1 MTNNEDQKKRPS
13 GPPHVSDL
21 ILGSLKPRT
30 GKETSKWIAGLAD
43 NTIKDAA
50 EAAAREME
58 SIPTPSGAHQA
69 MKQNSG
75 KQAVVM
81 FTDQLFDYFQQYEF
95 DFNRTV
101 AGTDY
106 VISIERPIFSTEQVR
121 ARFAATETVKV
132 FKGRVSTRYWT
143 MIIRSVSEIIEAW
156 ILPVEA
162 IFSFRADDDRLPP
175 YITIEPIASRAG
187 ELNWKVNGI
196 GLTVEQTRMLAKQIF
211 GALIRKARGEMPEGE
226 LFTVSGEKSDLRSTG
241 EIVNPPTQPVV
252 PTSLP
257 YSFNQSSNATGER
270 RALPLGSVPLQG
282 QHGQPSQSGQ
292 FGQPGQL
299 EQHQLQGQSGR
310 HNLLQQP
317 DPVPPQQPSAKSPKQ
332 TLTKTRKQSAGAAA
346 APQGQFAGEP
356 TVDAAIAALN
366 AAVNKELEKLSIMGA
381 EAFSKQD
388 MVMVEQIFR
397 KTTKIRDLHSQMSTL
412 LEQWKHA
419 FQEALDS

>member
-1 MTNNEDQKKRPS
+1 MTNNEDQKKKPS

-58 SIPTPSGAHQA
+58 AIPTPSGAHQA
-69 MKQNSG
+69 LRHNSG

-81 FTDQLFDYFQQYEF
+81 FTDQLFDHFQQYEF

-143 MIIRSVSEIIEAW
+143 LIIRAYNETIEAW

-162 IFSFRADDDRLPP
+162 IFSFRADDERLPP

-187 ELNWKVNGI
+187 ELNWNVNGI
-196 GLTVEQTRMLAKQIF
+196 GISVERTPALSKQIF
-211 GALIRKARGEMPEGE
+211 GALIRKARGEMPENE
-226 LFTVSGEKSDLRSTG
+226 TFLVAGEKPDLRSTG

-252 PTSLP
+252 SSGMP
-257 YSFNQSSNATGER
+257 YSYNQSGSSTGR
-270 RALPLGSVPLQG
+270 GLPLGST
-282 QHGQPSQSGQ
+282 
-292 FGQPGQL
+292 
-299 EQHQLQGQSGR
+299 QLQGQPESMLHQQDRFQAQSG
-310 HNLLQQP
+310 HHSLLQQP
-317 DPVPPQQPSAKSPKQ
+317 DPVPLQQPTTKSPKQ
-332 TLTKTRKQSAGAAA
+332 TLTKTRKQSAAAA
-346 APQGQFAGEP
+346 QGQFAGEP

-366 AAVNKELEKLSIMGA
+366 AAVNKELEKLSIAGA

-388 MVMVEQIFR
+388 MVLVEQIFR
-397 KTTKIRDLHSQMSTL
+397 KTTKVRDLHSQMSTL
-412 LEQWKHA
+412 LEQWKRA
-419 FQEALDS
+419 FQEAIDS